1 MTLTLGEDSVLVECE
16 RVHTEKQGDSW
27 GMAPAVSHSVISPDV
42 QYTRWFGLHQNTVQ
56 GTKDLYK
63 IFK

>member
-1 MTLTLGEDSVLVECE
+1 MLAECE
-16 RVHTEKQGDSW
+16 RVHLEEQGDSW
-27 GMAPAVSHSVISPDV
+27 VMAPAMSHSIISPDV
-42 QYTRWFGLHQNTVQ
+42 QHTRWFGLHQNTVQ